1 LASNPQRC
9 QFCRR
14 TQVHCAVKAVKG
26 RHCLAYLY
34 WPMALE
40 LRHEYYNAGSNWLI
54 LFEIDGI
61 WVEKLGQLT
70 IAPSAG

>member
-1 LASNPQRC
+1 
-9 QFCRR
+9 
-14 TQVHCAVKAVKG
+14 
-26 RHCLAYLY
+26 
-34 WPMALE
+34 MALE